1 MINKY
6 KAMVLSC
13 IDPRCQPKI
22 NSILNKKK
30 LSGKYSLFSI
40 AGSAIGVTSS
50 KFKTWHNVFWQNLC
64 ISLKLHGIKKL
75 IAINHYDC
83 GAAKLVNKQKKFN
96 KSIEYKIHQ
105 NAFKALKIKLK
116 KKYPKFKLETK
127 IITVKTL
134 FLTVV
139 MNEII

>member
-1 MINKY
+1 MPSKY

-22 NSILNKKK
+22 NNILKKKK

-40 AGSAIGVTSS
+40 AGSAVGVTSS
-50 KFKTWHNVFWQNLC
+50 KFKTWHNVFWQNLD

-75 IAINHYDC
+75 IAVNHYDC

-96 KSIEYKIHQ
+96 KNIEYKIHQ
-105 NAFKALKIKLK
+105 NAFKTLKTKLK
-116 KKYPKFKLETK
+116 KKYPKFELETK

-134 FLTVV
+134 FLTVA

>member
-1 MINKY
+1 MTSKY

-22 NSILNKKK
+22 NNILKKKK

-40 AGSAIGVTSS
+40 AGSAVGVTSS
-50 KFKTWHNVFWQNLC
+50 KFKTWHNVFWQNLD

-75 IAINHYDC
+75 IAVNHYDC

-96 KSIEYKIHQ
+96 KNIEYKIHQ
-105 NAFKALKIKLK
+105 NAFKSLKTKLK

-134 FLTVV
+134 FLTVA

>member
-1 MINKY
+1 MIDKY

-13 IDPRCQPKI
+13 IDPRCQAKI
-22 NSILNKKK
+22 NSILKKKK

-40 AGSAIGVTSS
+40 AGSAVGVTSS
-50 KFKTWHNVFWQNLC
+50 KFKSWHNVFWQNLS

-83 GAAKLVNKQKKFN
+83 GAAKLVNKQKTFN
-96 KSIEYKIHQ
+96 KNIEYKIHQ
-105 NAFKALKIKLK
+105 NAFKTLKTKLK
-116 KKYPKFKLETK
+116 RKFPKLKLETK

-134 FLTVV
+134 FLTIV

>member
-134 FLTVV
+134 FLTVA

>member
-40 AGSAIGVTSS
+40 AGSAVGVTSS

-134 FLTVV
+134 FLTIV

>member
-1 MINKY
+1 
-6 KAMVLSC
+6 MVLSC

-22 NSILNKKK
+22 NNILKKKK

-40 AGSAIGVTSS
+40 AGSAVGVTSS
-50 KFKTWHNVFWQNLC
+50 KFKTWHNVFWQNLD

-75 IAINHYDC
+75 IAVNHYDC

-96 KSIEYKIHQ
+96 KNIEYKIHQ
-105 NAFKALKIKLK
+105 NAFKTLKTKLK

-134 FLTVV
+134 FLTVAI
-139 MNEII
+139 NEII

>member
-1 MINKY
+1 MTSKY

-22 NSILNKKK
+22 NNILKKKK

-40 AGSAIGVTSS
+40 AGSAVGVTSS

-75 IAINHYDC
+75 IAVNHYDC

-96 KSIEYKIHQ
+96 KNIEYKIHQ
-105 NAFKALKIKLK
+105 NAFKTLKAKLK

-134 FLTVV
+134 FLTVA

>member
-1 MINKY
+1 
-6 KAMVLSC
+6 MVLSC

-22 NSILNKKK
+22 NNILKKKK

-40 AGSAIGVTSS
+40 AGSAVGVTSS
-50 KFKTWHNVFWQNLC
+50 KFKTWHNVFWQNLS

-75 IAINHYDC
+75 IAVNHYDC

-96 KSIEYKIHQ
+96 KNIEYKIHQ
-105 NAFKALKIKLK
+105 NAFKVLKAKLK

-134 FLTVV
+134 FFTVA

>member
-1 MINKY
+1 
-6 KAMVLSC
+6 MVLSC

-22 NSILNKKK
+22 NNILKKKK

-40 AGSAIGVTSS
+40 AGSAVGVTSS
-50 KFKTWHNVFWQNLC
+50 KFKTWHNVFWQNLS

-96 KSIEYKIHQ
+96 KNIEYKIHQ
-105 NAFKALKIKLK
+105 NAFKTLKTKLK

-134 FLTVV
+134 FLTVA

>member
-1 MINKY
+1 MSSKY

-22 NSILNKKK
+22 NNILKKKK

-40 AGSAIGVTSS
+40 AGSAVGVTSS
-50 KFKTWHNVFWQNLC
+50 KFKTWHNVFWQNLS

-96 KSIEYKIHQ
+96 KNIEYKIHQ
-105 NAFKALKIKLK
+105 NAFKTLKTKLK

-134 FLTVV
+134 FLTVA

>member
-1 MINKY
+1 
-6 KAMVLSC
+6 MVLSC

-22 NSILNKKK
+22 NNILKKKK

-40 AGSAIGVTSS
+40 AGSAVGVTSS
-50 KFKTWHNVFWQNLC
+50 KFKTWHNVFWQNLG
-64 ISLKLHGIKKL
+64 ISLKLHCIKKL
-75 IAINHYDC
+75 IAVNHYDC

-96 KSIEYKIHQ
+96 KNIEYKIHQ
-105 NAFKALKIKLK
+105 NAFKTLKAKLK

-134 FLTVV
+134 FLTVA

>member
-1 MINKY
+1 MPSKY

-22 NSILNKKK
+22 NNILKKKK

-40 AGSAIGVTSS
+40 AGSAVGVTSS
-50 KFKTWHNVFWQNLC
+50 KFKTWHSVFWQNLG

-75 IAINHYDC
+75 IAVNHYDC

-96 KSIEYKIHQ
+96 RNIEYKIHQ
-105 NAFKALKIKLK
+105 NAFKALKTKLK
-116 KKYPKFKLETK
+116 KKYPKIKLETK
-127 IITVKTL
+127 IMTVKTL
-134 FLTVV
+134 FLTVA

>member
-1 MINKY
+1 
-6 KAMVLSC
+6 MVLSC

-22 NSILNKKK
+22 NNILKKKK

-40 AGSAIGVTSS
+40 AGSAVGVTSS
-50 KFKTWHNVFWQNLC
+50 KFKTWHNVFWQNLS

-96 KSIEYKIHQ
+96 KNIEYKIHQ
-105 NAFKALKIKLK
+105 NAFKTLKTKLK
-116 KKYPKFKLETK
+116 KKYPKFKLDTK

-134 FLTVV
+134 FLTVA

>member
-1 MINKY
+1 
-6 KAMVLSC
+6 MVLSC

-22 NSILNKKK
+22 NNILKKKK

-40 AGSAIGVTSS
+40 AGSAVGVTSS
-50 KFKTWHNVFWQNLC
+50 KFKTWHNVFWQNLS

-75 IAINHYDC
+75 IAVNHYDC
-83 GAAKLVNKQKKFN
+83 GAAKSVNKQKKFN
-96 KSIEYKIHQ
+96 KNIEYKIHQ
-105 NAFKALKIKLK
+105 NAFKVLKTKLK

-134 FLTVV
+134 FLTVA

>member
-1 MINKY
+1 
-6 KAMVLSC
+6 MVLSC

-22 NSILNKKK
+22 NNILKKKK

-40 AGSAIGVTSS
+40 AGSAVGVTSS
-50 KFKTWHNVFWQNLC
+50 KFKTWHNVFWQNLD

-75 IAINHYDC
+75 IAVNHYDC

-96 KSIEYKIHQ
+96 KNIEYKIHQ
-105 NAFKALKIKLK
+105 NAFKTLKTKLK

-134 FLTVV
+134 FLTVA

>member
-134 FLTVV
+134 FLTIV

>member
-1 MINKY
+1 
-6 KAMVLSC
+6 MVLSC

-22 NSILNKKK
+22 NNILKKKK

-40 AGSAIGVTSS
+40 AGSAVGVTSS
-50 KFKTWHNVFWQNLC
+50 KFKTWHNVFWQNLD

-75 IAINHYDC
+75 IAVNHYDC

-96 KSIEYKIHQ
+96 KNIEYNIHQ
-105 NAFKALKIKLK
+105 NAFKTLKTKLK

-134 FLTVV
+134 FLTVT

>member
-1 MINKY
+1 MSSKY

-22 NSILNKKK
+22 NNILKKKK

-40 AGSAIGVTSS
+40 AGSAVGVTSS
-50 KFKTWHNVFWQNLC
+50 KFKTWHNVFWQNLG
-64 ISLKLHGIKKL
+64 ISLKLHCIKKL
-75 IAINHYDC
+75 IAVNHYDC

-96 KSIEYKIHQ
+96 KNIEYKIHQ
-105 NAFKALKIKLK
+105 NAFKVLKTKLK

-134 FLTVV
+134 FLTVA

>member
-1 MINKY
+1 
-6 KAMVLSC
+6 MVLSC

-22 NSILNKKK
+22 NNILKKKK

-40 AGSAIGVTSS
+40 AGSAVGVTSS
-50 KFKTWHNVFWQNLC
+50 KFKTWHNVFWQNLS

-75 IAINHYDC
+75 IAVNHYDC

-96 KSIEYKIHQ
+96 KNIEYKIHQ
-105 NAFKALKIKLK
+105 NAFKTLKAKLK

-134 FLTVV
+134 FLTVA

>member
-1 MINKY
+1 MTSKY

-22 NSILNKKK
+22 NNILKKKK

-40 AGSAIGVTSS
+40 AGSAVGVTSS
-50 KFKTWHNVFWQNLC
+50 KFKTWHNVFWQNLG
-64 ISLKLHGIKKL
+64 ISVKLHGIKKL
-75 IAINHYDC
+75 IAVSHYDC
-83 GAAKLVNKQKKFN
+83 GAAKLVNKKKKFN
-96 KSIEYKIHQ
+96 KDIEYKIHQ
-105 NAFKALKIKLK
+105 NAFKALKTKLK

-134 FLTVV
+134 FLTVA

>member
-1 MINKY
+1 
-6 KAMVLSC
+6 MVLSC

-22 NSILNKKK
+22 NNILKKKK

-40 AGSAIGVTSS
+40 AGSAVGVTSI
-50 KFKTWHNVFWQNLC
+50 KFKTWHNVFWQNLS

-96 KSIEYKIHQ
+96 RNIEYKIHQ

-134 FLTVV
+134 FLTVA

>member
-1 MINKY
+1 
-6 KAMVLSC
+6 MVLSC

-22 NSILNKKK
+22 NNILKKKK

-40 AGSAIGVTSS
+40 AGSAVGVTSS
-50 KFKTWHNVFWQNLC
+50 KFKTWHIVFWQNLG

-75 IAINHYDC
+75 IAVNHYDC

-96 KSIEYKIHQ
+96 KNIEYKIHQ
-105 NAFKALKIKLK
+105 NAFKTLKTKLK

-134 FLTVV
+134 FLTVA

>member
-1 MINKY
+1 
-6 KAMVLSC
+6 MVLSC

-22 NSILNKKK
+22 NNILKRKK

-40 AGSAIGVTSS
+40 AGSAVGVTSS
-50 KFKTWHNVFWQNLC
+50 KFKTWHNVFWQNLS

-96 KSIEYKIHQ
+96 RNIEYKIHQ
-105 NAFKALKIKLK
+105 NAFKALKTKLK
-116 KKYPKFKLETK
+116 KKYPKFKLDTK

-134 FLTVV
+134 FLTVA

>member
-40 AGSAIGVTSS
+40 AGSAVGVTSS
-50 KFKTWHNVFWQNLC
+50 KFKTWHNVFWQNLG

-105 NAFKALKIKLK
+105 NAFKALKTKLK

-134 FLTVV
+134 FLTVA
-139 MNEII
+139 MNESI